1 MPEAQTPT
9 RVAASDDE
17 SLVILARRGDRTAC
31 EELFQRHRGVAYRV
45 AYRLL
50 GHEQDALDAVQDG
63 CVKAFVGLIDFDGR
77 SGFRTWLVRI
87 VSNAAIDLGRKRGRR
102 AVLGT
107 GVGSDPTGRRGNG
120 DHREANSILETSTD
134 DDPAKGL
141 LRDDLRRALDSAIA
155 RLSPTLRITFV
166 LFAEA
171 GLSYKEI
178 AEAQNVPIGTVMSR
192 LHAAKE
198 KMQAFPEI
206 MSLNPNQP
214 E

>member
-1 MPEAQTPT
+1 MPEAQSST
-9 RVAASDDE
+9 RVAAPDDE
-17 SLVILARRGDRTAC
+17 SLVNLARRGDRIAC

-63 CVKAFVGLIDFDGR
+63 CIKAFVGLNDFDGR

-102 AVLGT
+102 AILGVGT
-107 GVGSDPTGRRGNG
+107 GSDSRDGRGDG
-120 DHREANSILETSTD
+120 DHRNGRSAFEPSTD

-141 LRDDLRRALDSAIA
+141 LKDDLRRALDAAIA
-155 RLSPTLRITFV
+155 RLSPTLRVTFV

-178 AEAQNVPIGTVMSR
+178 AETQQVPIGTVMSR
-192 LHAAKE
+192 LHDAKR
-198 KMQAFPEI
+198 KLQAFPEI
-206 MSLNPNQP
+206 QGLDPN
-214 E
+214 

>member
-1 MPEAQTPT
+1 MPEAQSST
-9 RVAASDDE
+9 RVAAPDDE
-17 SLVILARRGDRTAC
+17 SLVNLARRGDRIAC

-63 CVKAFVGLIDFDGR
+63 CIKAFVGLNDFDGR

-102 AVLGT
+102 AILGVGT
-107 GVGSDPTGRRGNG
+107 GSDSRDGRGDG
-120 DHREANSILETSTD
+120 DHRNGRSSFEPSTD

-141 LRDDLRRALDSAIA
+141 LKDDLRRALDAAIA
-155 RLSPTLRITFV
+155 RLSPTLRVTFV

-178 AEAQNVPIGTVMSR
+178 AETQQVPIGTVMSR
-192 LHAAKE
+192 LHDAKR
-198 KMQAFPEI
+198 KLQAFPEI
-206 MSLNPNQP
+206 QGLDPN
-214 E
+214 